1 MRLAHSTST
10 PYSGLTGLH
19 STQEHFHP
27 LAFHPLGQSKF
38 GIVSE
43 TLTSPC
49 EANLDKAID
58 NKALQDTF
66 SAFGTVLSCKVLCDG
81 KLPFVGMTEKV
92 EQELAWKAE
101 RSDIFVTPNVYKLLY
116 SFHAC
121 RNNWRRAASYIYQ
134 YSIRLRNEVNM
145 DDTEKFPAALQE
157 RLEGLSAGINA
168 LQLAD
173 NGSSW
178 IDSNHDDCFS
188 LNHGLPHK
196 RARNVLAVKFS
207 PVNDPHY
214 EALQYSV
221 DVEMLEKEYALTLAQ
236 YLMSHIKD
244 NNKFLG
250 NLKLSKLVDVLINE
264 NFYDM
269 AFMVILK
276 FCKGSALKR
285 ELEQAFINLSE
296 KCFSGVVTSPVGS
309 SRKVNNFL
317 LSSHDHATHTDGN
330 INSSSVINQ
339 IEGHVH
345 WETLELYLHPHP
357 GGGRCIGPGPMQQT
371 QHPLPLQ
378 QPEVGSYNP
387 ILTVYLANFLKL
399 FMSYHKSIG
408 LCALVTDGE
417 ANFSIGEEKSLL
429 TLFLYPLEANFSVGE
444 EKISNLE

>member
-1 MRLAHSTST
+1 MEYDFFPEPASTIC
-10 PYSGLTGLH
+10 
-19 STQEHFHP
+19 
-27 LAFHPLGQSKF
+27 GQLWANIFKFALDLKNYGDAYCAIISNPHEDSKNICLRRF
-38 GIVSE
+38 IIVLCDHGA
-43 TLTSPC
+43 T
-49 EANLDKAID
+49 
-58 NKALQDTF
+58 
-66 SAFGTVLSCKVLCDG
+66 KVLCDG

-116 SFHAC
+116 SFHAY
-121 RNNWRRAASYIYQ
+121 RNSWRRAASYIYQ

-207 PVNDPHY
+207 PVSDPHY

-221 DVEMLEKEYALTLAQ
+221 DVEMFEKEYALTLAQ

-345 WETLELYLHPHP
+345 WETLELYLVCTKNYILH
-357 GGGRCIGPGPMQQT
+357 
-371 QHPLPLQ
+371 
-378 QPEVGSYNP
+378 
-387 ILTVYLANFLKL
+387 ILT
-399 FMSYHKSIG
+399 S
-408 LCALVTDGE
+408 
-417 ANFSIGEEKSLL
+417 FS
-429 TLFLYPLEANFSVGE
+429 PL
-444 EKISNLE
+444 